1 MRYRS
6 LVGTMAILA
15 GLTVY
20 AGAVAFAGARMTDAH
35 WLVQVGFYAIAGT
48 IWVVPAA
55 YLTRWMQRPTKA
67 SGSTVSAARSARA
80 GSSAPRSDR
89 FP

>member
-6 LVGTMAILA
+6 LVGTMTLLA

-20 AGAVAFAGARMTDAH
+20 AGAVAFAGARMTAAP
-35 WLVQVGFYAIAGT
+35 WLIQVGFYAIAGT

-55 YLTRWMQRPTKA
+55 YLTRWMQRE
-67 SGSTVSAARSARA
+67 RA
-80 GSSAPRSDR
+80 N
-89 FP
+89 

>member
-6 LVGTMAILA
+6 LVGTMTILA

-20 AGAVAFAGARMTDAH
+20 AGAVAFAGERLTAAH

-55 YLTRWMQRPTKA
+55 YLTRWMQRPPPRATGRFDLKSE
-67 SGSTVSAARSARA
+67 SGS
-80 GSSAPRSDR
+80 D
-89 FP
+89 